1 MKRIFIVASLL
12 AIVPALV
19 NLASFAQ
26 TVTSANPAFIQ
37 VLEKETRTV
46 TLYGSNLNLVS
57 SAEVI
62 LFGSPVSG
70 VQAGFAG
77 KTLPT
82 LPSPDPT
89 KSQTSLEIK
98 ITSSYNPQIRESGDY
113 QLRLK
118 GSKQIDIPA
127 SILRIG
133 IYKLHPASVASLTI
147 NSGEAETRNPVIT
160 LNHTV
165 TGAPTH
171 YRACANALQS
181 YGCINGA
188 TWKTYATPVTVE
200 IPQLCNY
207 YTAEL
212 QVKNERGGEQEKR
225 AGIEFVKDISPTDQI
240 RASSVYEKT
249 RSAGFT
255 STSRMLDSNAEGGIN
270 VWGDTR
276 NMINLWCRNK
286 NPLLGCKC
294 EFTLFGGKLL
304 KEHFSYGSYQDRWD
318 LSGAQGVPVGPQKG
332 VTFIKKP
339 QVGSRDLTYVIH
351 LWIEGGTQ
359 RVEVNMEWLTMG
371 KPCNKTW
378 MDGF

>member
-1 MKRIFIVASLL
+1 VASLL
-12 AIVPALV
+12 ALVFALGD
-19 NLASFAQ
+19 LAAFAQ
-26 TVTSANPAFIQ
+26 TVTSANPAYLQ
-37 VLEKETRTV
+37 VLEKETKSV
-46 TLYGSNLNLVS
+46 TLYGSNLNLIS

-77 KTLPT
+77 KTLPS
-82 LPSPDPT
+82 LPSVDPT
-89 KSQTSLEIK
+89 KGLTSLVVQ
-98 ITSSYNPQIRESGDY
+98 ITSNYNPQIRESGDC

-118 GSKQIDIPA
+118 GSKQIDIPT

-133 IYKLHPASVASLTI
+133 IYKLRPAAVTSLRI

-171 YRACANALQS
+171 YRACTNALQS
-181 YGCINGA
+181 YGCINMA
-188 TWKTYATPVTVE
+188 TSKPYATPVTVE
-200 IPQLCNY
+200 IPQVCNY

-212 QVKNERGGEQEKR
+212 QVMNERGGEQEKQ
-225 AGIEFVKDISPTDQI
+225 AGISFVKDDDYPEQV
-240 RASSVYEKT
+240 RASSAHYYAKN
-249 RSAGFT
+249 AGFT
-255 STSRMLDSNAEGGIN
+255 FTSRMLDSNAEGGIN
-270 VWGDTR
+270 VWPDSAS
-276 NMINLWCRNK
+276 INLWCRNK

-294 EFTLFGGKLL
+294 EFTLFSGKLL
-304 KEHFSYGSYQDRWD
+304 KEHFAYGRYQDYWD
-318 LSGAQGVPVGPQKG
+318 LSGAHGLPVGPQKG

-339 QVGSRDLTYVIH
+339 PVGSRDLTYVIH

-359 RVEVNMEWLTMG
+359 RVDVKMEWLTMRR
-371 KPCNKTW
+371 PCNKTW

>member
-1 MKRIFIVASLL
+1 MKRAFHLVPMFVVVL
-12 AIVPALV
+12 AIADRVA
-19 NLASFAQ
+19 FAQ
-26 TVTSANPAFIQ
+26 TVTSANPAFLQ
-37 VLEKETRTV
+37 VLEKETRSV
-46 TLYGSNLNLVS
+46 TLYGSNLNLIS
-57 SAEVI
+57 SVEVI

-70 VQAGFAG
+70 VQPG
-77 KTLPT
+77 
-82 LPSPDPT
+82 LPSKTFLALDP
-89 KSQTSLEIK
+89 KKGLTSLVIQ
-98 ITSSYNPQIRESGDY
+98 ITSSYNPQIRESGDC

-118 GSKQIDIPA
+118 GTNQVDVPT

-133 IYKLHPASVASLTI
+133 IYKLRPASVASLTI

-212 QVKNERGGEQEKR
+212 QVKNERGGEQEKQ
-225 AGIEFVKDISPTDQI
+225 AGISFLRDEESPEQI
-240 RASSVYEKT
+240 RASSVYGYA
-249 RSAGFT
+249 RNAGFT
-255 STSRMLDSNAEGGIN
+255 ITSRMLDSNAEGGID
-270 VWGDTR
+270 VWSDSTGEVR
-276 NMINLWCRNK
+276 LWCRNK

-294 EFTLFGGKLL
+294 EFVLFSGKLL
-304 KEHFSYGSYQDRWD
+304 KEHFTFGQFQDYWD
-318 LSGAQGVPVGPQKG
+318 LSGAHGLPVGPQKG
-332 VTFIKKP
+332 ATFIKRP

-359 RVEVNMEWLTMG
+359 RVEANMQWLTMG
-371 KPCNKTW
+371 KPCHKTW
-378 MDGF
+378 MEGF